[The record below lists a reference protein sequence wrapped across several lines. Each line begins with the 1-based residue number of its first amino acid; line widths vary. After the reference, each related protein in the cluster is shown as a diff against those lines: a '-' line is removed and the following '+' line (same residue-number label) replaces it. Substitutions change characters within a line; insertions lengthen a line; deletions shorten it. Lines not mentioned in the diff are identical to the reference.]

1 MKKTVDRA
9 RVALTLFLF
18 SAATLCGSQAGTQ
31 AAGASAKPA
40 TVPDRAGSYY
50 HFMLARRYEELAGI
64 YNRPEYVQRAVSEFK
79 AAIADDPH
87 SLFLHCQ
94 LGDLY
99 WRAGQDSDA
108 IAEAQLVLKQNP
120 NDLDAHRLL
129 GHVYVQEL
137 GRTSL
142 QASVSGNLQK
152 AIHEYETIERLD
164 PSDTHS
170 EVLLGRLYQ
179 LSNQPKQ
186 ATEVFKKILAANP
199 NSAEA
204 LTYLGKQYISEGHYN
219 QAVQVLERIPD
230 DHKTPVTFVMLG
242 TAYLQLQQFDKAAQ
256 NFKSALDMDPV
267 NVDVRRQY
275 AEALI
280 RSGKSGPARSEL
292 ETVLKSDPKDG
303 RTLLR
308 LAQLDQAEGHYN
320 QAVGELDQAQKLM
333 PGDLEVAYTD
343 AQLQDAL
350 GHEDA
355 AIKILK
361 QLLVQTAS
369 SNGTYNADAA
379 TDRGAF
385 LERLGLIY
393 RSQAKYDD
401 AVSTFQQ
408 MIRLGQD
415 QATRG
420 EYLIVETLQLQGQL
434 GKAAVEAQRAVQK
447 YPKNQSLNLE
457 YASVL
462 GAQGQVD
469 QAVAKVRDFM
479 KENGDSVQ
487 AELAIVEVYSQ
498 AKRYRD
504 AQNIAQGLL
513 RQNLKPSQREYAQFL
528 LGSVYER
535 QKKYGQAEE
544 QFKAV
549 LASDPLNAEAYNYL
563 GYMLADRG
571 VQLQQSVDDIKK
583 ALQLD
588 PNNGAYLDS
597 LGWAYYKMSRYNQ
610 ARQPLEKAAHLLAN
624 DPTVLMHLG
633 HLYLKLGQKVLAV
646 QTWKQAL
653 QHYPSSADT
662 DFDSAQAAKLQKRL
676 NQVERQLTKND

>member
-1 MKKTVDRA
+1 MKKNTVDRA

-18 SAATLCGSQAGTQ
+18 SAATLCGSQALAP
-31 AAGASAKPA
+31 AAGEPAKSA
-40 TVPDRAGSYY
+40 TVPDHAGSYY

-79 AAIADDPH
+79 EAIADDPD

-108 IAEAQLVLKQNP
+108 IAQGQLVLKTDP

-142 QASVSGNLQK
+142 QASVAGNLQR
-152 AIHEYETIERLD
+152 AIHEYETIARLD

-179 LSNQPKQ
+179 LNNQPKQ
-186 ATEVFKKILAANP
+186 ATQLFKRILATDP

-204 LTYLGKQYISEGHYN
+204 LTYLGKQYINEEQYD
-219 QAVQVLERIPD
+219 QAAQVLEKIPD
-230 DHKTPVTFVMLG
+230 DRKSAATFAMLG
-242 TAYLQLQQFDKAAQ
+242 MAYLQSQKFDKAAQ
-256 NFKSALDMDPV
+256 NFKAALDMDPV
-267 NVDVRRQY
+267 NADVRRQY
-275 AEALI
+275 AEALM
-280 RSGKSGPARSEL
+280 RSGKTGPARSEL
-292 ETVLKSDPKDG
+292 ETVLKGDPKDG

-320 QAVGELDQAQKLM
+320 QALGELDQAQKVM

-350 GHEDA
+350 GHEGA
-355 AIKILK
+355 AIKTLK
-361 QLLVQTAS
+361 QLLAQTTS
-369 SNGTYNADAA
+369 PSGTYNADEAN
-379 TDRGAF
+379 DRGAF

-393 RSQAKYDD
+393 RSQANYND
-401 AVSTFQQ
+401 AVSTFRQ
-408 MIRLGQD
+408 MVSLGRD

-420 EYLIVETLQLQGQL
+420 EYLVIETLQLEGQL
-434 GKAAVEAQRAVQK
+434 PKAAAEGQLALQK
-447 YPKNQSLNLE
+447 YPKNQSLNLL

-479 KENGDSVQ
+479 KANGDSVQ

-504 AQNIAQGLL
+504 AQNMAQGLL
-513 RQNLKPSQREYAQFL
+513 QQNLKPSQREYTQFL

-535 QKKYGQAEE
+535 QKKYGQAED

-549 LASDPLNAEAYNYL
+549 LAADPLNAAAYNYL

-571 VQLQQSVDDIKK
+571 VQLQQSVDDIKR

-597 LGWAYYKMSRYNQ
+597 LGWAYYKMNRYDQ
-610 ARQPLEKAAHLLAN
+610 AREPLEKAAHLLAN

-633 HLYLKLGQKVLAV
+633 QLYMKLGQKNLAV

-653 QHYPSSADT
+653 EHYPSAADT
-662 DFDSAQAAKLQKRL
+662 DFDSTQAAKLQKRL
-676 NQVERQLTKND
+676 NQAEHQLSKN